1 MPIPVAQALDE
12 QGQAAADKAAGLRG
26 PGRYL
31 VSSLLAG
38 AFVGVAAVLLLTV
51 TGPLAAVSSPFTK
64 LVQGLLFGVAL
75 TLVVFA
81 GAELTTGNMMTT
93 VQGVIARRINGANA
107 VALVVGSFVGNLI
120 GSVLFALLVHGSGVI
135 TAGAAP
141 GHTAPALALLT
152 TLLKTKAA
160 ESGGALFFRGV
171 LCNFLV
177 CLGVWTAARTR
188 SDGAKI
194 ALIFW
199 ALLAFVGSGF
209 EHVVANM
216 TYYSLGMLE
225 HVPDATAAG
234 FARNLLLVGLGNLV
248 GGGLL
253 VGAAYGFVGRG
264 RPGRPAGSGAPAAVH
279 VPATENGSVLPEPA
293 GPRG

>member
-1 MPIPVAQALDE
+1 MPIPVSQALDE
-12 QGQAAADKAAGLRG
+12 QGRTAADKAVGLLS

-38 AFVGVAAVLLLTV
+38 AFIGIAAVLLLTV
-51 TGPLAAVSSPFTK
+51 TGPLAAAGSPFTK
-64 LVQGLLFGVAL
+64 LVQGVLFAVGL
-75 TLVVFA
+75 ILVVFA
-81 GAELTTGNMMTT
+81 GAELATGNMMTS
-93 VQGVIARRINGANA
+93 VQGVLVRSISGANA
-107 VALVVGSFVGNLI
+107 AALIVGSFVGNLI
-120 GSVLFALLVHGSGVI
+120 GSVLFALVVHGSGVI
-135 TAGAAP
+135 GAGAAP

-160 ESGGALFFRGV
+160 ESGSALFFRGV

-177 CLGVWTAARTR
+177 CLGVWMAARTK

-194 ALIFW
+194 TVIFW

-216 TYYSLGMLE
+216 TYYSLGMFE
-225 HVPDATAAG
+225 HVPEATAAG
-234 FARNLLLVGLGNLV
+234 FARNLLFVGLGNLV

-253 VGAAYGFVGRG
+253 VGAAYAFLGRG
-264 RPGRPAGSGAPAAVH
+264 RPGRPADEAAPVEA
-279 VPATENGSVLPEPA
+279 PESVTA
-293 GPRG
+293 

>member
-1 MPIPVAQALDE
+1 MPIPVSQALVE
-12 QGQAAADKAAGLRG
+12 QGQTAADKATGLRS

-38 AFVGVAAVLLLTV
+38 AFIGVAAVLLLTV
-51 TGPLAAVSSPFTK
+51 TGPLAAAGSPFTK
-64 LVQGLLFGVAL
+64 LIQGLLFGVAL

-81 GAELTTGNMMTT
+81 GAELTTGNMMTA
-93 VQGVIARRINGANA
+93 VQGAVVRSLSGANA
-107 VALVVGSFVGNLI
+107 VALIVGSFVGNLI
-120 GSVLFALLVHGSGVI
+120 GSVLFALVVHGSGVI
-135 TAGAAP
+135 TSGATP
-141 GHTAPALALLT
+141 GHAAPALALLT
-152 TLLKTKAA
+152 SLLKTKAA

-177 CLGVWTAARTR
+177 CLGVWMAARTK
-188 SDGAKI
+188 SDGAKM

-216 TYYSLGMLE
+216 TYYSLGMFE

-234 FARNLLLVGLGNLV
+234 FARNLLFVGLGNLV

-253 VGAAYGFVGRG
+253 VGAAYAFVGRG
-264 RPGRPAGSGAPAAVH
+264 RKAKPTSGPAPVEAP
-279 VPATENGSVLPEPA
+279 ESVSV
-293 GPRG
+293 

>member
-1 MPIPVAQALDE
+1 MPIPVSQALVE
-12 QGQAAADKAAGLRG
+12 QGRTAADKATALRS

-51 TGPLAAVSSPFTK
+51 TGPLAAAGSPFTK
-64 LVQGLLFGVAL
+64 LIQGLLFAVAL

-93 VQGVIARRINGANA
+93 VQGVVVRSLSGANA
-107 VALVVGSFVGNLI
+107 VALIIGSFVGNLI
-120 GSVLFALLVHGSGVI
+120 GSVLFALVVHGSGVI
-135 TAGAAP
+135 TSGAAP
-141 GHTAPALALLT
+141 GHAAPALALLT
-152 TLLKTKAA
+152 SLLKTKAA

-177 CLGVWTAARTR
+177 CLGVWMAARTK

-216 TYYSLGMLE
+216 TYYSLGMFE

-234 FARNLLLVGLGNLV
+234 FARNLLFVGLGNLV

-253 VGAAYGFVGRG
+253 VGAAYAFVGRG
-264 RPGRPAGSGAPAAVH
+264 GKAKPTNGPVPVEAP
-279 VPATENGSVLPEPA
+279 ESVSF
-293 GPRG
+293 

>member
-1 MPIPVAQALDE
+1 MPIPVSQALDE
-12 QGQAAADKAAGLRG
+12 QGQAAADKAASLHRT
-26 PGRYL
+26 GRYL

-51 TGPLAAVSSPFTK
+51 AGPLAAASSPFTK
-64 LVQGLLFGVAL
+64 LVQGLLFAVAL
-75 TLVVFA
+75 TLVIFG

-93 VQGVIARRINGANA
+93 VQGIITRRINVTAA
-107 VALVVGSFVGNLI
+107 VALIIGSFVGNLI
-120 GSVLFALLVHGSGVI
+120 GSVLFSLLVHGSGVI
-135 TAGAAP
+135 TAGATP

-152 TLLKTKAA
+152 TLLKTKAV
-160 ESGGALFFRGV
+160 ESGSALFFRGM

-177 CLGVWTAARTR
+177 CLGVWMAARTR

-216 TYYSLGMLE
+216 TYYSLGMFE

-234 FARNLLLVGLGNLV
+234 FAHNLLLVGLGNLV
-248 GGGLL
+248 GGSLL

-264 RPGRPAGSGAPAAVH
+264 TPKRPADGPAAVETPET
-279 VPATENGSVLPEPA
+279 VSV
-293 GPRG
+293 